1 VDESSEF
8 SRYVAEHSTR
18 LYRTA
23 CLLCRDRTQA
33 EDLLQITLMKVWR
46 AWSRIEAD
54 PDPYVYRVL
63 VNSHVSS
70 LRKFWHREIPST
82 AVPELS
88 GDGRLDAAETRAVLL
103 AALARLPRRQRAVI
117 VLRFFEDLT
126 EQRVAEILGCTVGT
140 VKSQTSKALAKLRID
155 PHVTAK
161 ESA

>member
-1 VDESSEF
+1 MDESSDF
-8 SRYVAEHSTR
+8 TRYAAENSTR

-23 CLLCRDRTQA
+23 CLLCRDQTQA

-82 AVPELS
+82 AAPEPS
-88 GDGRLDAAETRAVLL
+88 GDGRLDAAETRTVLL
-103 AALARLPRRQRAVI
+103 AALARLPPRQRAVI

-126 EQRVAEILGCTVGT
+126 EQQTAEILGCTVGT